1 MSAARSVDVGQF
13 LRERPVGG
21 FFIRVFILC
30 TAVQMLEGYD
40 LTSMAFAAPGLVH
53 DWGIDRA
60 GLGTVFSAGNL
71 AAVLGAVIFGALGD
85 RFGRRPALV
94 ASALILGIFS
104 LLTVYAHSVG
114 ELVVLRFCTGLGIGG
129 GFPNAIAL
137 VAEYVPARRRGLVL
151 TLASCGI
158 SFGAVIGGTVV
169 RALIAGHGWQ
179 AVFYIGGFVG
189 IPLAV
194 ILMFALP
201 ELVRFLILGQRP
213 KERIGRILVQI
224 DPHFSFGAAT
234 VFTFSDEEQGGVRLK
249 GLFTDGRALL
259 TTVLSA
265 TLFAS
270 FVTLTFLNQWMPTML
285 TAFGVATGS
294 AVTAAIVFQVGA
306 LVAAL
311 VHGLLIDRF
320 GYRVVTTLN
329 YLVAAVFVLLLV
341 SFGPAAHF
349 IIVDAFAVGFCC
361 AGGQNMLNG
370 LSGAVYPT
378 VMRASGTG
386 FAGAVGRLGG
396 VVGPSIGGLMFAAH
410 WSVPL
415 MYQVAALPLV
425 FTAVACFILGRVV
438 RERGASR
445 TMMER
450 A

>member
-1 MSAARSVDVGQF
+1 MATAISVDVGEF

-53 DWGIDRA
+53 DWHINRA
-60 GLGTVFSAGNL
+60 GLGAVFSAGNL
-71 AAVLGAVIFGALGD
+71 ATVVGAIVFGALGD
-85 RFGRRPALV
+85 RFGRRPALI
-94 ASALILGIFS
+94 ACAFILGIFS
-104 LLTVYAHSVG
+104 LATVYATSISA
-114 ELVVLRFCTGLGIGG
+114 LVILRFCTGLGIGG

-169 RALIAGHGWQ
+169 RSLIASHGWQ

-189 IPLAV
+189 IALAV
-194 ILMFALP
+194 ILIVALP
-201 ELVRFLILGQRP
+201 ESVRFLILEGRP
-213 KERIGRILVQI
+213 RDRIDRILAKVAPQL
-224 DPHFSFGAAT
+224 SLGADT
-234 VFTFSDEEQGGVRLK
+234 ILIFSDEERSFVRLK
-249 GLFTDGRALL
+249 GLFTGGRAML
-259 TTVLSA
+259 TMLLSA

-285 TAFGVATGS
+285 TAFGIATGS
-294 AVTAAIVFQVGA
+294 AVTAAIVFQLGA

-320 GYRVVTTLN
+320 GYRVVITIN
-329 YLVAAVFVLLLV
+329 YLFAAAFVVLLV
-341 SFGPAAHF
+341 SFGPAAGF
-349 IIVDAFAVGFCC
+349 ITIDAFAVGFCS
-361 AGGQNMLNG
+361 AGGQNILNG
-370 LSGAVYPT
+370 FSGAVYPT
-378 VMRASGTG
+378 VMRASGAG

-396 VVGPSIGGLMFAAH
+396 VVGPSVGGLMFAAH
-410 WSVPL
+410 WSVPT
-415 MYQVAALPLV
+415 MYRVAALPLIL
-425 FTAVACFILGRVV
+425 TAVTGFLLGRVA
-438 RERGASR
+438 RQGDGAKPALDS
-445 TMMER
+445 